1 MMKEYEEAKKELA
14 EKNLTPEEYEREIRK
29 IAEKLNV

>member
-14 EKNLTPEEYEREIRK
+14 EKNLAPEEYEQEIRK
-29 IAEKLNV
+29 IAEKLKV

>member
-1 MMKEYEEAKKELA
+1 MKTYEELKNELQDKDLA
-14 EKNLTPEEYEREIRK
+14 PEEYEREIRK